1 MADISWLSQQAQT
14 LHAMF
19 ENVFYGLALVLL
31 LLGIVGEYFKLP
43 LGGMPQFGH
52 LVGRLLIATI
62 LLTSYSEVSNIIA
75 DFTDALSDQ
84 LGSLN
89 NIKLVLSQY
98 WDKVNHLQIS
108 WTSLKDSVLMIIS
121 FVTFFLLYISV
132 YIADAAITYAWVI
145 LYIFSPILIALY
157 VLPATAGATKALYR
171 SLFEVSAW
179 KIVWSVLATL
189 LWSAAI
195 SQINNSGNQINF
207 ITAVSF
213 NLILAGSLLMTPFV
227 VNALAGAGISSLAA
241 QMAGTAAGAAA
252 FNPGQLANNF
262 MKKKISK
269 KSDGSGGGPN
279 SASRFQQKFA
289 SDDDS
294 PPSGP
299 STKGSGAK
307 SKSSGNSTDKTTSVV
322 SSFASNNGAAS
333 RSQSSQSG
341 SSSVNSE
348 PTVSFKSAV
357 RDFKPPPNRSEH
369 QRQPVQQALF
379 NESRQP
385 KGDQSKKGS
394 S

>member
-1 MADISWLSQQAQT
+1 VADISWLSQQAQM

-19 ENVFYGLALVLL
+19 ENVFYGMALILL
-31 LLGIVGEYFKLP
+31 MLGIVSEYFKLP

-52 LVGRLLIATI
+52 LIGRLLIATI
-62 LLTSYSEVSNIIA
+62 LLTSYSEVSNVIA
-75 DFTDALSDQ
+75 DFTDALCDQ

-89 NIKLVLSQY
+89 NIKLVLGQY

-108 WTSLKDSVLMIIS
+108 WISLKDSVLMIIS

-132 YIADAAITYAWVI
+132 YIADAAITYAWVL
-145 LYIFSPILIALY
+145 LYVFSPILTALY

-189 LWSAAI
+189 LWSAAM
-195 SQINNSGNQINF
+195 SQINNAGNQINF

-213 NLILAGSLLMTPFV
+213 NLILAASLLMTPFV
-227 VNALAGAGISSLAA
+227 VNALAGAGIASMAA

-252 FNPGQLANNF
+252 FSPGQLASNF
-262 MKKKISK
+262 MKKKFSK
-269 KSDGSGGGPN
+269 KPEYGSGGPD
-279 SASRFQQKFA
+279 SASRFQQKFT
-289 SDDDS
+289 SDADG

-299 STKGSGAK
+299 GKEAGMK
-307 SKSSGNSTDKTTSVV
+307 SKPNGKFTEKTTSLV
-322 SSFASNNGAAS
+322 SSFAPNNGNAG
-333 RSQSSQSG
+333 QSKSSP
-341 SSSVNSE
+341 SSSPTVKNE
-348 PTVSFKSAV
+348 PTVSFKQAV
-357 RDFKPPPNRSEH
+357 RDFKAPPNRSEH
-369 QRQPVQQALF
+369 QKQPVQRALF

-385 KGDQSKKGS
+385 KGDPSNKGS